1 MFEFLD
7 GLWFI
12 LPAYVASSFAV
23 LSGGR
28 IVIDFKKKF
37 MGKRILGDGKT
48 VSGFVGGVFAGAF
61 IGLIQGAVQDFFK
74 FGIINFS
81 MDFYVGFLIA
91 FGAMT
96 GDLAGSFIK
105 RRLGFKRGAPV
116 FLLDQLNLVVGALV
130 LAYLIIPDVIPST
143 SGIIFIL
150 ILTPVVHL
158 SANRVAHA
166 LKLKKRPW

>member
-28 IVIDFKKKF
+28 IAIDFKKKF
-37 MGKRILGDGKT
+37 MGRRILGDGKT
-48 VSGFVGGVFAGAF
+48 VSGFTGGVFAGAF
-61 IGLIQGAVQDFFK
+61 IGLIQGL
-74 FGIINFS
+74 IINPGI
-81 MDFYVGFLIA
+81 DFYTGFIIA

-116 FLLDQLNLVVGALV
+116 FLLDQLNLVVGALIIS
-130 LAYLIIPDVIPST
+130 YLIIPNVIPSAF
-143 SGIIFIL
+143 GIIFIL

-158 SANRVAHA
+158 SANRIAHA
-166 LKLKKRPW
+166 LKLKKKPW